1 MADEVISPMGDSIH
15 SIIGEGT
22 RLKGDFEVKGLL
34 RVDGD
39 FSGTIRTSGK
49 VLVSKNGR
57 AECTINGNIVVIGG
71 IVKGTIIAHHS
82 VEILSSGV
90 VIGTIIAP
98 RLIIHEHV
106 LFHGTCRVTA
116 EADRFQNAVRS
127 IEEQLRAKDER
138 PAPIRMAGDM
148 ESQRE
153 RIAQ

>member
-1 MADEVISPMGDSIH
+1 MADEVISPIGDSIH

-22 RLKGDFEVKGLL
+22 RLKGDLEVKGLL
-34 RVDGD
+34 RIDGD
-39 FSGTIRTSGK
+39 FSGTIHTNGK

-71 IVKGTIIAHHS
+71 VVKGTIIAHNS

-106 LFHGTCRVTA
+106 LFHGTCRVTP
-116 EADRFQNAVRS
+116 EADRFQNAVRNV
-127 IEEQLRAKDER
+127 EEQMAARGER
-138 PAPIRMAGDM
+138 PAPFPAAAGT
-148 ESQRE
+148 EKVRE